1 MSLPSEVAGATTRSA
16 VSGEKKKGRNAA
28 LPCWRAS
35 LRDDSRRIPERILA
49 AGVILAQKR
58 TEESHADGLR
68 KGSEK
73 SSSALTPPHIACFVV
88 CAPAGVGLTVA
99 P

>member
-49 AGVILAQKR
+49 GSSWLKSAR
-58 TEESHADGLR
+58 RSHTLMDCEKGL
-68 KGSEK
+68 K
-73 SSSALTPPHIACFVV
+73 IAVQR
-88 CAPAGVGLTVA
+88 
-99 P
+99 